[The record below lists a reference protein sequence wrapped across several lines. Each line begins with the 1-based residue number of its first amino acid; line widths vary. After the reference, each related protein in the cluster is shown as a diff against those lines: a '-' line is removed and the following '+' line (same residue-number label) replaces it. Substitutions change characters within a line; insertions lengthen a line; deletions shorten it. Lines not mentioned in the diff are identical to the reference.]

1 MRLLVA
7 TALSLVLA
15 CTALKGTFARM
26 ANQAIAAGPR

>member
-1 MRLLVA
+1 MRLVA
-7 TALSLVLA
+7 AAALSLVLA